1 MPAVVEPDEARAI
14 GEAGSSQPS
23 DADRT
28 RTEAKRDGV
37 STAWPRRECGAV
49 FSALDFEAG
58 ATAVW
63 RRTQPVVLT
72 RDID

>member
-28 RTEAKRDGV
+28 RTEAKRDAV
-37 STAWPRRECGAV
+37 SQRGRAANAARCFRRSTSKQERRLCGAGR
-49 FSALDFEAG
+49 SRLC
-58 ATAVW
+58 
-63 RRTQPVVLT
+63 
-72 RDID
+72 